1 MYPMIWEKKYF
12 LDYDFSRATEL
23 FKILDDRTPLTEFV
37 IIELKIKYAIKH
49 GNTNQK
55 LTTPRI
61 VILNNTNQ

>member
-1 MYPMIWEKKYF
+1 MYPMVWEKKYF
-12 LDYDFSRATEL
+12 LDHNFSRATEL
-23 FKILDDRTPLTEFV
+23 FKILDDRIPLTEFV
-37 IIELKIKYAIKH
+37 IIELKKKYVIKH